1 MAKRLTAK
9 TVPHPN
15 PLPMGA
21 LHNKPRFQVSSCAS
35 ANPAQEQA
43 LALRRVWIVSV
54 SPFGAE
60 FVVCTLDQH
69 LGINALLTGLM
80 CGVDGSAARITGA
93 GNIFFNANVNGDTG
107 ATHHNIDLDCSG
119 GATTSS
125 SLTLAGTTIRN
136 PTGAANVTC
145 IKVNSFDQVNI
156 AGITH
161 HDTNT
166 KLFNLSSINRRERIC
181 GVSSAST
188 VASTFSTTPK
198 AVASAPTVTLP
209 DHDSFFYQ
217 VTGSTQID
225 TITASWPGRVVILK
239 FGAGGVIVSESGN
252 VNLISTFTGSDEATL
267 TLSCDGTDWYEVARA
282 FLSAAL
288 YRSSIGLG
296 TADSPQLTGIE
307 LSHATANT
315 LTGLSG
321 DAFIEGNLLYRAGG
335 TDVPVADGGT
345 GASTARTACSNL
357 STRYV
362 LARSAVAVSHTGDT
376 NETILATVTMPA
388 NALGANGQVFI
399 TALWSYTNSGNTKT
413 LRCRFGGI
421 GGQTYYG
428 LNQTA
433 TAAVNQV
440 TRIGNRNATNS
451 QVGGPDGAANP
462 FSATT
467 DAVITS
473 AVDTTAAVDIVFT
486 AQLANTG
493 ETISLEH
500 YVVEIVT

>member
-1 MAKRLTAK
+1 MD
-9 TVPHPN
+9 
-15 PLPMGA
+15 
-21 LHNKPRFQVSSCAS
+21 RFRKSIRCGICC
-35 ANPAQEQA
+35 
-43 LALRRVWIVSV
+43 L
-54 SPFGAE
+54 
-60 FVVCTLDQH
+60 H
-69 LGINALLTGLM
+69 LGPALGHQCPSHRTYVRRRRQRGPHHG
-80 CGVDGSAARITGA
+80 CWH
-93 GNIFFNANVNGDTG
+93 IFFNANVNGDTG

-321 DAFIEGNLLYRAGG
+321 DAFIEGNSFTARAGQMFRWQTEG
-335 TDVPVADGGT
+335 QGPALR
-345 GASTARTACSNL
+345 AQPAAIYRP
-357 STRYV
+357 
-362 LARSAVAVSHTGDT
+362 
-376 NETILATVTMPA
+376 AT
-388 NALGANGQVFI
+388 
-399 TALWSYTNSGNTKT
+399 S
-413 LRCRFGGI
+413 
-421 GGQTYYG
+421 
-428 LNQTA
+428 
-433 TAAVNQV
+433 
-440 TRIGNRNATNS
+440 
-451 QVGGPDGAANP
+451 
-462 FSATT
+462 
-467 DAVITS
+467 
-473 AVDTTAAVDIVFT
+473 
-486 AQLANTG
+486 
-493 ETISLEH
+493 
-500 YVVEIVT
+500 